1 MAAGSL
7 LVVAN
12 LAAVAVHG
20 VLRLAVE
27 RRWGVVEFGQ
37 VSLAF
42 SVALLLTTAAHATGW
57 VALPRLARTPPER
70 RADVHRLARDGA
82 RGPLAAVVLLYLPL
96 ETVMGRWLPDYGS
109 ALLFL
114 GLLLPLVVVESRWR
128 VASTGMIKVMGHLR
142 TLLML
147 NLLALAA
154 AGVLALVLTL
164 VVPSLTGIVLSLLAV
179 TVLRSAVADV
189 WLARRLGSTWGE
201 GLALDLLVVAGLLV
215 ALWLGG
221 LLGAVVG
228 LVVVGAVTW
237 WHRGATAELVTRT
250 RAELAA

>member
-1 MAAGSL
+1 MSAGSL
-7 LVVAN
+7 IVVAN

-57 VALPRLARTPPER
+57 IALPRLARTPPER
-70 RADVHRLARDGA
+70 WAEVHRLARDGT

-96 ETVMGRWLPDYGS
+96 EVAMARWLPDYRP

-128 VASTGMIKVMGHLR
+128 IASTGMMKVMGRLR
-142 TLLML
+142 TLLTL
-147 NLLALAA
+147 NLLALGAA
-154 AGVLALVLTL
+154 VLLALVFTL
-164 VVPSLTGIVLSLLAV
+164 LLPSLTGIVLSLLGV

-189 WLARRLGSTWGE
+189 WLARRLGTAWGE
-201 GLALDLLVVAGLLV
+201 GLALDLVVVAGLLV

-221 LLGAVVG
+221 LPGAALGV
-228 LVVVGAVTW
+228 VVVGAVSW
-237 WHRGATAELVTRT
+237 WHRDATAEVLTRL
-250 RAELAA
+250 RRELAA